1 MDRTIKTELVN
12 INLFKQKPYL
22 LEESIKLQRVELFK
36 QLDIKDDQPIVL
48 TFKSMNMSDLYRSL
62 RDPLGDVELKTTV
75 RVDYPATRHV
85 VINKLISETYIEHK
99 SFWQK
104 LKLLFSKKSVY
115 TKETNED

>member
-22 LEESIKLQRVELFK
+22 LEDSIKSQRVELFK

-48 TFKSMNMSDLYRSL
+48 TFKSLDMSDLYRNL
-62 RDPLGDVELKTTV
+62 RDPLGSVELKTTV
-75 RVDYPATRHV
+75 KVDYPVTRHV
-85 VINKLISETYIEHK
+85 VITKAINETYKEHT

-104 LKLLFSKKSVY
+104 LKLLFSKTTIY
-115 TKETNED
+115 TKETKGV

>member
-1 MDRTIKTELVN
+1 MNKTVKINRLNRFLFETKPELFDKY
-12 INLFKQKPYL
+12 IQ
-22 LEESIKLQRVELFK
+22 EQRVELFK

-48 TFKSMNMSDLYRSL
+48 TFKSMNISDLYRSL
-62 RDPLGDVELKTTV
+62 HDPLGDVELKTTV

-104 LKLLFSKKSVY
+104 LKLLFSKNSIY
-115 TKETNED
+115 TKETKED